1 MLPVTYMMKHSHS
14 PHEGRPAT
22 MEDLAR
28 ATGLSKMTISRALN
42 TSGYVSEQ
50 SRKKVIAAA
59 RQFNYRLNYIGR
71 NLNQNRTGMLG
82 IITPLE
88 GLIGTYYFG
97 QIVKGIQSALI
108 GTDYHI
114 AHYDSLSAD
123 FNDGEKCAQL
133 CYQKRVD
140 GLIVIAPKRHDCF
153 VKTFAELKVPLVV
166 VGGAPRDPR
175 TSFIDVDN
183 FGGASSAAEHLI
195 DLGHYKI
202 GFVAGPKTLH
212 DACEREM
219 AFRKT
224 LARHSLR
231 VNEKWV
237 IQGSYETRKA
247 FHASLHLLSQR
258 DRPTAIFAS
267 NDLMALGVLDAARII
282 GLSVPEELSIAGFDD
297 IDAATNV
304 QPQLTTVRQPMQR
317 MGRKAVEYIME
328 LVAKGNQE
336 RHLIHQKLTA
346 QLIIRESTA
355 QARKTTQTTGQARG
369 VDKVPFSHFVT
380 GTSGL

>member
-1 MLPVTYMMKHSHS
+1 MTIQPSKQSSDNGH
-14 PHEGRPAT
+14 PAT

-28 ATGLSKMTISRALN
+28 ATGLSKMTVSRALN
-42 TSGYVSEQ
+42 ASGYVSEE
-50 SRKKVIAAA
+50 SRKKVLAAA
-59 RQFNYRLNYIGR
+59 RQLNYRLNYIGR

-82 IITPLE
+82 IVTPLE

-97 QIVKGIQSALI
+97 QIVKGIQTALI

-114 AHYDSLSAD
+114 AHYDSVSAD
-123 FNDGEKCAQL
+123 FNDGQKCAQL

-140 GLIVIAPKRHDCF
+140 GLIVIAPKRHDSF

-166 VGGAPRDPR
+166 VGGAPSDPR
-175 TSFIDVDN
+175 ISYIDVDN
-183 FGGASSAAEHLI
+183 FGGASTVVEHLLE
-195 DLGHYKI
+195 LGHRKI

-224 LARHSLR
+224 LAHHGVR

-247 FHASLHLLSQR
+247 FHACLHLLSGR
-258 DRPTAIFAS
+258 ERPTAIFAS

-297 IDAATNV
+297 IDAAINV

-317 MGRKAVEYIME
+317 MGKKAVEYIME
-328 LVAKGNQE
+328 LVAKGNLE
-336 RHLIHQKLTA
+336 RHVIHQKLTA
-346 QLIIRESTA
+346 QLIVRQSTA
-355 QARKTTQTTGQARG
+355 PAHKSTQAAGPAKR
-369 VDKVPFSHFVT
+369 VDKNPFLLYVT
-380 GTSGL
+380 GTRA